1 MNARTRAIAKKEI
14 KQLLRDK
21 RMMFVL
27 LFFPVFLLAIFG
39 YAVNFDVKHIQLAY
53 FDMDKSDISREFIN
67 SLSSSEYFD
76 IVKIIEQNNEIKTT
90 LDEKDAQC
98 VLVIPKDFSKDLYGK
113 NEEAKVQFLIDGVD
127 GNTAAII
134 KNYVTS
140 ATQTFNADFQKEILA
155 GNGVK
160 PYTPVSLQPVFMFNP
175 ELQSAKFLIPGLIA
189 MILIITSVVSVSLSF
204 VREKERGTI
213 EQINVSSLNTFE
225 LLIGKAMPYIIIALI
240 DAVFI
245 LIAGY
250 FLFDVTVSGSYLLLF
265 ISTLIFIIASTS
277 LGILISVMAESQ
289 QVAFTV
295 ATFASL
301 LPSLILSGFIFPIEG
316 MPVVIQILT
325 NITPAKFYIV
335 CLRAVMLR
343 GVGLEAF
350 WQQLVYLTMFI
361 IFFLSLATLLR
372 RKKSN

>member
-53 FDMDKSDISREFIN
+53 YDMDKSDISREFIN

-189 MILIITSVVSVSLSF
+189 MILIITSVVSVSLSL

>member
-53 FDMDKSDISREFIN
+53 YDMDKSDISREFIN

-113 NEEAKVQFLIDGVD
+113 KEEAKVQFLIDGVD

-189 MILIITSVVSVSLSF
+189 MILIITSVVSVSLSL

-250 FLFDVTVSGSYLLLF
+250 FLFDVTVSGSYMLLF